1 MHEQSQVDIQ
11 AASYRCQAAEL
22 EYNRQV
28 ELSRPCYM
36 LKPALAT
43 DGYSWRATLGQV
55 CGRGPTPELAFKAF
69 DLAWKSEGV
78 ST

>member
-36 LKPALAT
+36 LKPRLSHDGFTWTAT
-43 DGYSWRATLGQV
+43 HDRV
-55 CGRGPTPELAFKAF
+55 IGRGATPELAFKSF
-69 DLAWKSEGV
+69 DTVWKSAL
-78 ST
+78 